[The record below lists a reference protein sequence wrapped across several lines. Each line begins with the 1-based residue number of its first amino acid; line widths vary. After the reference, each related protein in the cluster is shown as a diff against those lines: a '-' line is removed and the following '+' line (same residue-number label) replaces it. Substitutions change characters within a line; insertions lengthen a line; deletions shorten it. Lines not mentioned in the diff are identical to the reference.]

1 MSKISKNINIGWYG
15 GCKTCKDFDF
25 YKENGTL
32 VDGFANVISVIQV
45 KSSGYVFVSWSAE
58 KNEKQKK
65 IWANLPQNVRD
76 SLDRKK
82 FIQENQGI
90 VKFQCGTPYLI
101 EIEEGTEFD
110 LPEFSV
116 TSKSKGDSG
125 RVIECFDCP
134 TFPPCVCE

>member
-65 IWANLPQNVRD
+65 YVGIYHRMCEILWIGKNLYKRTKELLNFNV
-76 SLDRKK
+76 
-82 FIQENQGI
+82 EH
-90 VKFQCGTPYLI
+90 LI
-101 EIEEGTEFD
+101 
-110 LPEFSV
+110 
-116 TSKSKGDSG
+116 
-125 RVIECFDCP
+125 
-134 TFPPCVCE
+134 